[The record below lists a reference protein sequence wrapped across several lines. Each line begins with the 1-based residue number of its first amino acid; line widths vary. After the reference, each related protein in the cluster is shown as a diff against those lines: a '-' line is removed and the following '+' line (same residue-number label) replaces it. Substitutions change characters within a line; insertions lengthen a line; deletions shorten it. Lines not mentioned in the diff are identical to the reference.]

1 MSLSGISK
9 RVLAPVFLAAV
20 AGTIGYNEGYKT
32 TAYLDSAG
40 VPTVCYGSTKNVT
53 YPSKVTDAECK
64 VRLASDLESH
74 MKALDGLPNDLPD
87 TVLLGSI
94 DMAYNVGVH
103 GFKNSSVYSALKNKD
118 YLSAS
123 SNVLKWRYITI
134 NGKRYDCSVKG
145 NKVCYGLWE
154 RRLWQSK
161 AIGNQYKTLEDATG
175 DLNVKGK

>member
-20 AGTIGYNEGYKT
+20 AGTIGYHEGYRT

-40 VPTVCYGSTKNVT
+40 VPTVCYGSTKDVK
-53 YPSKVTDAECK
+53 YPSKVTDEECAA
-64 VRLASDLESH
+64 RLASDLESH

-94 DMAYNVGVH
+94 DMAYNIGVH
-103 GFKNSSVYSALKNKD
+103 GFKSSSVYSALKSKD
-118 YLSAS
+118 YTRAGL
-123 SNVLKWRYITI
+123 NVLKWRYITV
-134 NGKRYDCSVKG
+134 NGKKYDCSVKG

-161 AIGNQYKTLEDATG
+161 AIGNKFKTLEEATG
-175 DLNVKGK
+175 ALNGKSK

>member
-20 AGTIGYNEGYKT
+20 AGTVGYNEGYKT

-40 VPTVCYGSTKNVT
+40 VPTVCYGSTKNVK
-53 YPSKVTDAECK
+53 YPSTVTDAECK

-74 MKALDGLPNDLPD
+74 TKALDGLPSDLPD

-94 DMAYNVGVH
+94 DMAYNIGVH
-103 GFKNSSVYSALKNKD
+103 GFKNSSVYTSLKRKD
-118 YLSAS
+118 YTQASA
-123 SNVLKWRYITI
+123 NVLKWRYITI

-154 RRLWQSK
+154 RRVWQSK
-161 AIGNQYKTLEDATG
+161 AIGNQFKTLDEATG
-175 DLNVKGK
+175 ALNGKGK

>member
-1 MSLSGISK
+1 MSLSGINK

-20 AGTIGYNEGYKT
+20 AGTIGYNEGYRT

-40 VPTVCYGSTKNVT
+40 VPTVCYGSTKDVK
-53 YPSKVTDAECK
+53 YPSKVTDEECR

-87 TVLLGSI
+87 AVILGSI
-94 DMAYNVGVH
+94 DMAYNIGVY
-103 GFKNSSVYSALKNKD
+103 GFKNSSVYSALKRKD
-118 YLSAS
+118 YTQASA
-123 SNVLKWRYITI
+123 NVLKWRYITI
-134 NGKRYDCSVKG
+134 NGKRYDCSIKG

-161 AIGNQYKTLEDATG
+161 AIGNKFKTLDEATG
-175 DLNVKGK
+175 DLNGKGK